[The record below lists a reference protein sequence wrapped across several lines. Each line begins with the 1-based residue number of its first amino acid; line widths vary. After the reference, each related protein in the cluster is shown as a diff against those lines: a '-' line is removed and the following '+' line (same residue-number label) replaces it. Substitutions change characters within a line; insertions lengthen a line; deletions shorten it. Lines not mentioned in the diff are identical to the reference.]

1 MVLVDL
7 DALSEHGFMNSHH
20 TLLELFHT
28 HKLLPLNLQ
37 TTTDIVQRQAL
48 YEISDAPEIKS
59 PQLTTRRNRR
69 AIKLSTQVLEQKPK
83 KDSATKSESDTVK
96 NIVSHPTSSTSKRK
110 QKKEP
115 STTAPTQQREHR
127 HQRRTERSQRPS
139 NIQQSKAAPE
149 ANSKNK
155 SPLQLQPEQP
165 GSDKSTSPSRSVLS
179 TVDSFESRSSHS
191 KSRSR
196 SSRLEFDGAIK
207 SLTQSTSEIQA
218 QKLFI
223 DSVWP
228 SEQQKAVKA
237 TDTLSRSSRSN
248 TIHSS
253 RSSQRYTPNESSP
266 SIERNRSANKTMSAT
281 VIGSIGGKVEMAPE
295 KSETTGLVPGDEES
309 EICNSGVVANGEVP
323 SSGCT
328 RRKKIVWGAIVCA
341 IIAVAVTVPCILI
354 FGGFLDGNGSNFP
367 DLSKAKR
374 GEVVASFSTDICNE
388 SVPKSGLCTPSGLD
402 EEQHGGQL
410 CNLVAKSMLNTTIY
424 GDIAL
429 INAGICEETLLAPD
443 LSVGNI
449 KDAISAENLVVVE
462 IPGSDVINVLNQ
474 ALTAT
479 FGKSGNSQA
488 YPYAAGLRYSVEA
501 NLPLSERLSNIEVN
515 RGLRD
520 DEWEPID
527 IRRFYKVV
535 TTEKL
540 ANGGMGYFENVID
553 DWKDPLNIKTGD
565 AFYNYAMQNVSN
577 YEWSELPNS
586 EYSTQYF
593 IGESEESAIAV
604 VPTRICHALIP
615 GQPESSFCT
624 AADVVH
630 GGEVCNLVSW
640 TIRDQNFGLDMVV
653 LKGDSCAGDIE
664 EGKFVESAFETVL
677 SDNQSLVTLDL
688 LGSEIVTMI
697 DEHVSSAVRSGMP
710 GNYPYAAGLKFD
722 VNTSSSPIVSNV
734 QILAPSGRWLQIV
747 GTKTYTVA
755 TTSDLANS
763 SSAQDMGTTMK
774 EEIISYAEDW
784 KILYKTP
791 ADKASTQSYV

>member
-1 MVLVDL
+1 
-7 DALSEHGFMNSHH
+7 
-20 TLLELFHT
+20 
-28 HKLLPLNLQ
+28 LNLQ

-48 YEISDAPEIKS
+48 YEISDAPEVTS
-59 PQLTTRRNRR
+59 PSFTTRRNRR
-69 AIKLSTQVLEQKPK
+69 AIKLSTQVLEQKTR
-83 KDSATKSESDTVK
+83 KDSAIKPKLNTVK
-96 NIVSHPTSSTSKRK
+96 KLVSHPTSSTSQRK
-110 QKKEP
+110 QKEEP
-115 STTAPTQQREHR
+115 SKTTPTQQQEHR
-127 HQRRTERSQRPS
+127 HQRRTERYRRPI
-139 NIQQSKAAPE
+139 NTQQSKAAPE
-149 ANSKNK
+149 ANSKNT
-155 SPLQLQPEQP
+155 SPLQLHPVQP
-165 GSDKSTSPSRSVLS
+165 GSDKSTSPRSVLS

-196 SSRLEFDGAIK
+196 NSRLEFDGTIK
-207 SLTQSTSEIQA
+207 SSTQSTSIIQE

-223 DSVWP
+223 DSIWP

-248 TIHSS
+248 TSHSS
-253 RSSQRYTPNESSP
+253 RSSQRYTPIESSP
-266 SIERNRSANKTMSAT
+266 SIERNHSQRSVNKTMSAT
-281 VIGSIGGKVEMAPE
+281 IIGSTGGNFEMTSE
-295 KSETTGLVPGDEES
+295 KSETAGLYPGDEEN
-309 EICNSGVVANGEVP
+309 EIYKSGVVANGEVR

-328 RRKKIVWGAIVCA
+328 TRKKVVWGTIVCT
-341 IIAVAVTVPCILI
+341 IIAIAVTAPCVLI
-354 FGGFLDGNGSNFP
+354 FGGLDGNSSNFP
-367 DLSKAKR
+367 NLSGAKR

-388 SVPKSGLCTPSGLD
+388 SVPNSGLCTPSGLD
-402 EEQHGGQL
+402 EEQQGGEL
-410 CNLVAKSMLNTTIY
+410 CNLVAKSMINTTIY

-443 LSVGNI
+443 LTVGNI
-449 KDAISAENLVVVE
+449 KDAISAEKLVVVE
-462 IPGSDVINVLNQ
+462 IPGSDVVNVLNQ

-479 FGKSGNSQA
+479 FGKTGNSQA

-520 DEWEPID
+520 DEWTPID
-527 IRRFYKVV
+527 VRRFYKVI

-553 DWKDPLNIKTGD
+553 DWKDPLNINTGD
-565 AFYNYAMQNVSN
+565 AFYNYAMQNVSD
-577 YEWSELPNS
+577 YEWSVLPNS
-586 EYSTQYF
+586 EYSTQFF
-593 IGESEESAIAV
+593 IGENEEPTIAV

-615 GQPESSFCT
+615 GQPESSSCT

-640 TIRDQNFGLDMVV
+640 TIYDQNFGLDMVV

-664 EGKFVESAFETVL
+664 EGKFAESAFETVL

-722 VNTSSSPIVSNV
+722 VNTRASPIVSNV
-734 QILAPSGRWLQIV
+734 QILAPSGSWLQIV
-747 GTKTYTVA
+747 DTKTYTIA

-784 KILYKTP
+784 KMFYKTP
-791 ADKASTQSYV
+791 ADKASTQSYA